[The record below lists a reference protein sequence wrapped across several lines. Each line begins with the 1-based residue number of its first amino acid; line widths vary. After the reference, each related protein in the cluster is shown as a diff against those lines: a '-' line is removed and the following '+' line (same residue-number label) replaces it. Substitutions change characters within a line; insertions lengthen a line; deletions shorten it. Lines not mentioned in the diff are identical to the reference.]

1 MVRTTLTAGID
12 FRLGVAGVE
21 LSSRRLVIVKPRA
34 RALLSAVM
42 LVRVTVLAQ
51 RTRVCILSPVAKITV
66 SPFPIFLA

>member
-42 LVRVTVLAQ
+42 LVTVLAQ